1 MVASHW
7 KVPYSVC
14 FKLLEELTIYQPPAA
29 GKIMY
34 TMPMMFPLDFHG
46 KIYVLQDEK
55 GKTIGTGSRQV
66 CSDLLHIITKPI
78 AESASTGIEPSL
90 CNELN
95 HSSSSHT
102 LA

>member
-1 MVASHW
+1 MAPSDW
-7 KVPYSVC
+7 KVPHIVC
-14 FKLLEELTIYQPPAA
+14 FKLLEELTITNPPPA

-34 TMPMMFPLDFHG
+34 TMPMMFPLDSHG

-66 CSDLLHIITKPI
+66 CRDLLHIITKPI
-78 AESASTGIEPSL
+78 ADAASTGIEASL
-90 CNELN
+90 CDEINR
-95 HSSSSHT
+95 SSTSQA